1 MEKAF
6 NIELKSNKNN
16 TYLITFS
23 SGCSLVIEANQK
35 NDLIKKSF
43 YDEFTLE
50 EIIQKNSHFKQC
62 NSLDEAFDELNYRI
76 IEEKKMSIEENEN
89 NLKIK
94 IEVPNR
100 LNKEIIFTLRQK
112 NKNDNEKINDL
123 TNLINKQNKELTELK
138 VEETKLKNEINNLK
152 NVNTELKKDI
162 DDIKARFNILLK
174 NKERQT
180 IDNLNSKIIT
190 ENEECYNMDLK
201 KWINPNKNL
210 TAKLLYRLSDNGD
223 KYETFHELCDK
234 KGPTL
239 TLFQFKEN
247 WHKIGI
253 YTPLS
258 WDKNISEKNDME
270 TFIFNLNKEEKYQK
284 LKPEYS
290 LRDQNNNN
298 GPITQCF
305 GCYNRDKYDSM
316 KFFYSS
322 NYYYNSKYVLDEYY
336 EKGHEIFPYFNCDSS
351 NNGSKKYELIELEVF
366 QIMIE

>member
-50 EIIQKNSHFKQC
+50 EIIQKNIHFKQC

-138 VEETKLKNEINNLK
+138 DEETKLKNEINYLK
-152 NVNTELKKDI
+152 NENTELKNAI
-162 DDIKARFNILLK
+162 NDIKVRFNILSK
-174 NKERQT
+174 SKERQT

-210 TAKLLYRLSDNGD
+210 TAKLLYRLSDHGD

-239 TLFQFKEN
+239 TLFYEKEGGQ
-247 WHKIGI
+247 KIGI

-258 WDKNISEKNDME
+258 WDKNISVKNDME

-290 LRDQNNNN
+290 TRAENKDN
-298 GPITQCF
+298 GPATQYF

-316 KFFYSS
+316 KFFYIT
-322 NYYYNSKYVLDEYY
+322 NYYASQYMLDEYY
-336 EKGHEIFPYFNCDSS
+336 EKGHAILPDYNYDSS

-366 QIMIE
+366 QIIIE